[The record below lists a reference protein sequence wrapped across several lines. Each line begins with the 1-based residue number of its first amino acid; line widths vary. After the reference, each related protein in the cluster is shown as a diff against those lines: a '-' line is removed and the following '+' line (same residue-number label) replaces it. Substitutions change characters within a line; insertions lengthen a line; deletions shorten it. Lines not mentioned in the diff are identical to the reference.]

1 MKTRGE
7 NLIFKNESYAIVRAC
22 FAVYRDKGCGFL
34 EARIKSVWNSFASF
48 RVLSGLS
55 R

>member
-7 NLIFKNESYAIVRAC
+7 DLIFKSESYAIVRAC
-22 FAVYRDKGCGFL
+22 FAAYRDKGCGFL
-34 EARIKSVWNSFASF
+34 EAAYQECLELF